1 MKSASASACRVLIL
15 NERDPRHPKAGGA
28 EIHVSE
34 IFGRLARRG
43 YEVTQLSAGFAGGAE
58 SEVVDDVRVRRL
70 GGLARYYPAAVAVT
84 ARETRASHFDVVVE
98 CLNKVPYYS
107 PLYARAPVLALCH
120 HLFGEVAFQQVSWPV
135 AAVVWTS
142 ERLIPAVYRRRPF
155 LAISESSKE
164 DLVRRG
170 IPAEQV
176 VVSHPGIRRPRVPFA
191 VERPRGR
198 HVVYVGRLEAY
209 KKVDVL
215 LKAMA
220 RITPRF
226 PDARITVVGRGAARP
241 RLESLAAEL
250 GLADRTVFTGFVSD
264 DERDALLAEA
274 RVCVCPSE
282 KEGWGLTVIES
293 NATGTPVVAT
303 DADGLRDSV
312 RDTETGFL
320 VADEDV
326 QGFANRIGEL
336 LGDDELALRMSRAA
350 LAWSQSFDW
359 DRAAA
364 DMADAIAR
372 ARTTP

>member
-1 MKSASASACRVLIL
+1 MTSASTSACRVLIL

-28 EIHVSE
+28 ETHVSE
-34 IFGRLARRG
+34 IFGRLARQG

-58 SEVVDDVRVRRL
+58 SERVDDVQIRRL
-70 GGLARYYPAAVAVT
+70 GGLARYYPRALATT
-84 ARETRASHFDVVVE
+84 ARETRAGRFDVVVE

-120 HLFGEVAFQQVSWPV
+120 HLFGEVAFQQVAWPV

-142 ERLIPAVYRRRPF
+142 ERLIPSVYARRPF
-155 LAISESSKE
+155 VAISESSKN

-170 IPAEQV
+170 IRAEQI
-176 VVSHPGIRRPRVPFA
+176 VVSHPGIRRPGVPIA
-191 VERPRGR
+191 VERVRGA

-220 RITPRF
+220 RLTPRF
-226 PDARITVVGRGAARP
+226 PDARITVMGRGPARP
-241 RLESLAAEL
+241 GLEKLAAEL
-250 GLADRTVFTGFVSD
+250 GLADRTFFTGFVSD
-264 DERDALLAEA
+264 DERDALLAGA

-312 RDTETGFL
+312 RHGETGFL

-326 QGFANRIGEL
+326 AGFAERIGQL
-336 LGDDELALRMSRAA
+336 LEDDDLALRMSRAA
-350 LAWSQSFDW
+350 LAWSRRFDW

-372 ARTTP
+372 ARATP